1 MRPYMDLS
9 LTYIYKNQIDIQ
21 SLIDIQSSNPCPIS
35 TSQTPVAQIDVLFS
49 NSQIYGRVL
58 LFQIDVSDI
67 TDV

>member
-35 TSQTPVAQIDVLFS
+35 TSQTSVAQIDVLFS

>member
-35 TSQTPVAQIDVLFS
+35 TSQTSVAQIDVLFS
-49 NSQIYGRVL
+49 NPQIYGRVL